1 MSLLAITDEKV
12 RKPAT
17 EPARANELVPVV
29 LVVSLTRSA
38 STSAMMFYVVMGVH
52 TVVLVTKPSQ
62 RLPVLPSAKQP
73 SANASVAKGANS
85 NASTLAVSMDCQL
98 GVWVVLTA
106 DQVVIGPPY
115 EMRMIADVFDGSGNC
130 TVNVELDVL
139 SEPKS
144 KTHIVGF
151 VVPLSK

>member
-1 MSLLAITDEKV
+1 
-12 RKPAT
+12 
-17 EPARANELVPVV
+17 
-29 LVVSLTRSA
+29 
-38 STSAMMFYVVMGVH
+38 MGVH

-73 SANASVAKGANS
+73 SANAKVAKGANS

-130 TVNVELDVL
+130 TVNVVLDDL

-144 KTHIVGF
+144 KTQTVGF
-151 VVPLSK
+151 AEPSNL

>member
-17 EPARANELVPVV
+17 DPARANELVPVV

-130 TVNVELDVL
+130 TVNVVDEDL

-144 KTHIVGF
+144 NTQTVGF
-151 VVPLSK
+151 VEPSYL